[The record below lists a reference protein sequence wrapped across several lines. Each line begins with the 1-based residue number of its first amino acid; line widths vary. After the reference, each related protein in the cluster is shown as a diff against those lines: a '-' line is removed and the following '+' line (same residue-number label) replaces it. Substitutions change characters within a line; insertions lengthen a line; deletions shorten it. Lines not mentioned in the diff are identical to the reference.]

1 MREFQVVLYGSYGYT
16 GELIAQECKQ
26 RNLTVL
32 LAGRNESKL
41 KQQASKYNFPYQ
53 VADVPDHKSLVT
65 ILQRASLLIH
75 CAGPFQFTAH
85 QLVKACLEAGT
96 HYTDISGEFEVFES
110 LAQLHEEAKIKQL
123 VIMPGVG
130 FDVVPSDCLALH
142 LKNRLPSATHLQLAF
157 TMGKGGLSRGTSKT
171 MIEGMGNGSCIR
183 ENGKLTSIALGEKV
197 MNVDFGSF
205 QRSTLC
211 IPWGDISTAWR
222 STGIKNIEVYSGVSS
237 SAIRGAKLSNY
248 LGWLL
253 RNRWV
258 KNYLHKQVDKKPAG
272 PSEQRRNEGR
282 SYLWGKVWDA
292 SGKECVTRLET
303 INGYSLTAK
312 TAVLIAQKIV
322 AFSIKAGYSTPAQYF
337 GADLILEI
345 DTTTR
350 TDIN

>member
-16 GELIAQECKQ
+16 GELIAQECKHS
-26 RNLTVL
+26 NLLVL
-32 LAGRNESKL
+32 LAGRNETKL
-41 KQQASKYNFPYQ
+41 KQQATKYNFPHQ
-53 VADVPDHKSLVT
+53 VADVSDHKTLVT
-65 ILQRASLLIH
+65 VLRRASLLIH
-75 CAGPFQFTAH
+75 CAGPFQYTAH

-110 LAQLHEEAKIKQL
+110 LTQYSDEAQAKQL
-123 VIMPGVG
+123 IIMPGVG

-171 MIEGMGNGSCIR
+171 MIEGMGNGSCVR
-183 ENGKLTSIALGEKV
+183 ENGKIKSIALGEKI
-197 MNVDFGSF
+197 MTVDFGSF
-205 QRSTLC
+205 KRTTLC

-222 STGIKNIEVYSGVSS
+222 STNIPNIEVYSGVSS

-253 RNRWV
+253 KSRWV
-258 KNYLHKQVDKKPAG
+258 KNYLQKQVDKKPAG

-282 SYLWGKVWDA
+282 SYLWGKVWNE
-292 SGKECVTRLET
+292 KREEHTTLLET

-312 TAVLIAQKIV
+312 TAVLIAKKILNS
-322 AFSIKAGYSTPAQYF
+322 ANTAGCSTPAQYF

-345 DTTTR
+345 ETTNR
-350 TDIN
+350 TDVN

>member
-1 MREFQVVLYGSYGYT
+1 MREFQLVLYGSYGYT
-16 GELIAQECKQ
+16 GELIVQECK
-26 RNLTVL
+26 RNNLSVL
-32 LAGRNESKL
+32 LVGRKEAKL
-41 KQQASKYNFPYQ
+41 QVQSTSSNFPYE
-53 VADVPDHKSLVT
+53 VADVTDDRKLVS

-75 CAGPFQFTAH
+75 CAGPFQYTAH

-110 LAQLHEEAKIKQL
+110 LTQYTKEAKAKQL
-123 VIMPGVG
+123 VVMPGVG

-171 MIEGMGNGSCIR
+171 MIEGMGNGSHVR
-183 ENGKLTSIALGEKV
+183 ENGKLKHVALGERIKEI
-197 MNVDFGSF
+197 DFGSF
-205 QRSTLC
+205 KRTTLC

-222 STGIKNIEVYSGVSS
+222 STGIPNIEVYSGVSA
-237 SAIRGAKLSNY
+237 SAIRGAKWSNY

-253 RNRWV
+253 RSRWV
-258 KNYLHKQVDKKPAG
+258 KNLLHKQVDRKPAG
-272 PSEQRRNEGR
+272 PSEKRRNEGR
-282 SYLWGKVWDA
+282 SYLWGRVWDT
-292 SGKECVTRLET
+292 SGQESITRLET

-312 TAVLIAQKIV
+312 TAVLIAKKIL
-322 AFSIKAGYSTPAQYF
+322 ASSIKAGYSTPALYF

-345 DTTTR
+345 ETTSR

>member
-16 GELIAQECKQ
+16 GELIAQECK
-26 RNLTVL
+26 RSNLHVL
-32 LAGRNESKL
+32 LAGRNEAKL
-41 KQQASKYNFPYQ
+41 KQQATKYNFPYQ
-53 VADVPDHKSLVT
+53 VADVSDHKSLVT
-65 ILQRASLLIH
+65 ILRRASLLIN
-75 CAGPFQFTAH
+75 CAGPFQYTAH
-85 QLVKACLEAGT
+85 QMVNACLEAGT

-110 LAQLHEEAKIKQL
+110 LTRYSEEAQTKQL

-130 FDVVPSDCLALH
+130 FDVVPSDCLAVH

-183 ENGKLTSIALGEKV
+183 ENGKIKSIALGEKI
-197 MNVDFGSF
+197 MIVDFDSF
-205 QRSTLC
+205 RRTTLC

-222 STGIKNIEVYSGVSS
+222 STGIPNIEVYSGVSS

-253 RNRWV
+253 RSRWV
-258 KNYLHKQVDKKPAG
+258 KNYLQKQVDKKPPG

-282 SYLWGKVWDA
+282 SYLWGKVWNEK
-292 SGKECVTRLET
+292 GEEHTTRLET

-312 TAVLIAQKIV
+312 TAVLIADKILRSTV
-322 AFSIKAGYSTPAQYF
+322 KAGYSTPAQYF

-345 DTTTR
+345 ETTTR
-350 TDIN
+350 TDVN

>member
-1 MREFQVVLYGSYGYT
+1 VREFQVVLYGSYGYT
-16 GELIAQECKQ
+16 GELIAQECKLS
-26 RNLTVL
+26 NLTVL
-32 LAGRNESKL
+32 LAGRNEEKL
-41 KQQASKYNFPYQ
+41 KQQATKYTFPYQ
-53 VADVPDHKSLVT
+53 VADVSGHKTLVT
-65 ILQRASLLIH
+65 VLRRASLLIH
-75 CAGPFQFTAH
+75 CAGPFQYTAH

-110 LAQLHEEAKIKQL
+110 LTRYSDEAQAKQL

-183 ENGKLTSIALGEKV
+183 ENGKIKSIALGEKI
-197 MNVDFGSF
+197 MTVDFDSF
-205 QRSTLC
+205 RRTTLC

-222 STGIKNIEVYSGVSS
+222 STGIPNIEVYSGVSS

-253 RNRWV
+253 RSRWV
-258 KNYLHKQVDKKPAG
+258 KNYLQKQVDKKPAG

-282 SYLWGKVWDA
+282 SYLWGKVWNEK
-292 SGKECVTRLET
+292 GEECTTRLET

-312 TAVLIAQKIV
+312 TAVLIAVKILN
-322 AFSIKAGYSTPAQYF
+322 ATIKAGYSTPAEYF

-345 DTTTR
+345 ETTTR
-350 TDIN
+350 TDVN

>member
-1 MREFQVVLYGSYGYT
+1 MREFQLVLYGSYGYT
-16 GELIAQECKQ
+16 GELIVQEC
-26 RNLTVL
+26 RRHNLSVL
-32 LAGRNESKL
+32 LVGRNEAKL
-41 KQQASKYNFPYQ
+41 KAQSASSNFPYQ
-53 VADVPDHKSLVT
+53 VADVTDHKKLVS

-85 QLVKACLEAGT
+85 PLAKACFEAGT

-110 LAQLHEEAKIKQL
+110 LAQLHEEAKTKQL
-123 VIMPGVG
+123 LVMPGVG
-130 FDVVPSDCLALH
+130 FDVVPSDCLAIH

-171 MIEGMGNGSCIR
+171 MIEGMGNGGHIR
-183 ENGKLTSIALGEKV
+183 ENGQLRNITLGEKT
-197 MNVDFGSF
+197 MEINFGAF
-205 QRSTLC
+205 TRTTLC

-222 STGIKNIEVYSGVSS
+222 STGIPNIEVYSGVSA
-237 SAIRGAKLSNY
+237 SAIRGARLSNY

-253 RNRWV
+253 RSRWV
-258 KNYLHKQVDKKPAG
+258 KNLLHKQIDKKPAG
-272 PSEQRRNEGR
+272 PSEKRRSEGR

-292 SGKECVTRLET
+292 SGKECETRLET

-312 TAVLIAQKIV
+312 TAVLIAQKIL
-322 AFSIKAGYSTPAQYF
+322 ASPIKAGYSTPALYF

-345 DTTTR
+345 ETTTR

>member
-32 LAGRNESKL
+32 LAGRNETKL
-41 KQQASKYNFPYQ
+41 KQQASKYTFPYQ
-53 VADVPDHKSLVT
+53 VTDVSDHKSLVT

-75 CAGPFQFTAH
+75 CAGPFQYTAH

-110 LAQLHEEAKIKQL
+110 LTQYTDEAQAKQL
-123 VIMPGVG
+123 LIMPGVG
-130 FDVVPSDCLALH
+130 FDVVPSDCLAVH

-183 ENGKLTSIALGEKV
+183 QNGKFKSIALGEKIL
-197 MNVDFGSF
+197 NVDFGTF
-205 QRSTLC
+205 KRTTLC

-222 STGIKNIEVYSGVSS
+222 STNIPNIEVYSGVSS

-253 RNRWV
+253 RSRWV
-258 KNYLHKQVDKKPAG
+258 KNYLQKQVDKKPAG

-282 SYLWGKVWDA
+282 SYLWGKVWNEK
-292 SGKECVTRLET
+292 GEEHTTRLET

-312 TAVLIAQKIV
+312 TAVLIAEKILN
-322 AFSIKAGYSTPAQYF
+322 ATIKAGYSTPAQYF

-345 DTTTR
+345 ETTLR
-350 TDIN
+350 TDVN